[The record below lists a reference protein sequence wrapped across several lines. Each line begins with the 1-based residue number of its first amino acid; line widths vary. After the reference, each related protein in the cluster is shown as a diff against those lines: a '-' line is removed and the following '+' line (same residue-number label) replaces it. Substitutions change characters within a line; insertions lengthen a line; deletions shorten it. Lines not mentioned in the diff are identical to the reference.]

1 MKNLWITS
9 IISLVLVVI
18 IYILFFTMMPKPTK
32 VEEVLKSEN
41 IAKTSAIE
49 EIQKRGEL
57 LVGMEAGYQ
66 PFEMQDEKGNIV
78 GFDVDIAYELGKVV
92 GFDVDIAYE
101 MGKAIFGEGGE
112 KKVKIINTAWEGII
126 PALMTHKFDIIM
138 SGMTILQ
145 SRNLKINFCEPVYY
159 IGQCLLINKKDVD
172 KYKSYKD
179 LNKKGVIITSK
190 LGVTGA
196 FTAEKMIPNADRRL
210 FKDEATGAIQVANG
224 IADAFIYDEPQVRVF
239 AAMYKDKTVGIF
251 DPITYEPLAWAI
263 RKGDPDFLNFLNNF
277 LRQIR
282 GDGRW
287 DQFKQKWFVDWIA
300 ELAAKQ

>member
-1 MKNLWITS
+1 MKKFLIL
-9 IISLVLVVI
+9 SLA
-18 IYILFFTMMPKPTK
+18 ILFPASLLLGSAMAITP
-32 VEEVLKSEN
+32 EE
-41 IAKTSAIE
+41 IAKASALE
-49 EIQKRGEL
+49 EILKRGEL
-57 LVGMEAGYQ
+57 WVGLEAGYQ

-78 GFDVDIAYELGKVV
+78 GFDVDM
-92 GFDVDIAYE
+92 AYE

-145 SRNLKINFCEPVYY
+145 SRNLKVNFCEPYYY
-159 IGQCLLINKKDVD
+159 IGQCLLINNKDKY

-179 LNKKGVIITSK
+179 LNKKGVIVTSK

-196 FTAEKMIPNADRRL
+196 FTAEKMMPNATLRL
-210 FKDEATGAIQVANG
+210 FKTEAEGALQVANG

-251 DPITYEPLAWAI
+251 EPITYEPLAWAI
-263 RKGDPDFLNFLNNF
+263 RKGDPDFLNWLNNF
-277 LRQIR
+277 LGQVR

-287 DQFKQKWFVDWIA
+287 EELKQKWFVDYIE
-300 ELAAKQ
+300 ELAKQQ

>member
-1 MKNLWITS
+1 MKKLLSVLLTLI
-9 IISLVLVVI
+9 LVGS
-18 IYILFFTMMPKPTK
+18 FCQG
-32 VEEVLKSEN
+32 S
-41 IAKTSAIE
+41 AKAFSTEDLAKASALE
-49 EIQKRGEL
+49 EILKRGEL
-57 LVGMEAGYQ
+57 WVGMEAGYQ

-78 GFDVDIAYELGKVV
+78 GFDVDIAYE
-92 GFDVDIAYE
+92 

-112 KKVKIINTAWEGII
+112 KKVRLINTAWEGII

-145 SRNLKINFCEPVYY
+145 SRNLKVNFCEPVYH
-159 IGQCLLINKKDVD
+159 IGQCLLINKKDVN

-196 FTAEKMIPNADRRL
+196 FTAEKMMPRATLRL
-210 FKDEATGAIQVANG
+210 FKTEAEGALQVANG
-224 IADAFIYDEPQVRVF
+224 IADAYIYDEPQVRVF
-239 AAMYKDKTVGIF
+239 AAKYKDNTVGIF

-263 RKGDPDFLNFLNNF
+263 RKGDPDFLNWLNNF

-287 DQFKQKWFVDWIA
+287 DQVKQKWFVDYIE
-300 ELAAKQ
+300 ELAKKQ